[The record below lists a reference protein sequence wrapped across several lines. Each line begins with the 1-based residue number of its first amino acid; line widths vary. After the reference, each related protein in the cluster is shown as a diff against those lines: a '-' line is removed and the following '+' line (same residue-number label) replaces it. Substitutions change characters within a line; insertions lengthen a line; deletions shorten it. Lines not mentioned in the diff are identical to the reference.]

1 VSTEETFS
9 TPGSSEVRSHAR
21 HLVVVG
27 GSAGSVEALIKL
39 VGALPGD
46 FPAAVLIAM
55 HVAPE
60 ARSMLPR
67 ILTRA
72 GPLPAEH
79 ARDGERIEAGRIYI
93 APPDHHLLVT
103 GGHIH
108 LSRGPRENGHRPA
121 ADPLFRSAA
130 HSFGPRVTAVVL
142 SGGADDGAAGL
153 VTVKELGGVAVAQD
167 PHGALHPSM
176 PESAIDTG
184 LVDEVLDVS
193 DIWQLLVAR
202 TTDPVPGSMGPGETD
217 EPDEPESR
225 RQLPADEPAGR
236 PSSYTCP
243 ECHGTL
249 FEVEDKRFQRYR
261 CRIGHAYSPKSLEA
275 DQAKAVEDVL
285 WTAVRALE
293 ERQALLVDIAQ
304 RLRRRGSES
313 VAGRMEAEAADAQ
326 AGLDQIRNLLAKG
339 SLTALDH
346 DRSGR

>member
-1 VSTEETFS
+1 LSRGETFS
-9 TPGSSEVRSHAR
+9 TPQSSEVRGRTR

-55 HVAPE
+55 HVAPD

-72 GPLPAEH
+72 GPLQAEH
-79 ARDGERIEAGRIYI
+79 ARDGEQIEVGRIYI

-103 GGHIH
+103 EGHIH

-121 ADPLFRSAA
+121 VDPLFRSAA

-142 SGGADDGAAGL
+142 SGAADDGAAGL
-153 VTVKELGGVAVAQD
+153 VTVKEHGGATVAQD
-167 PHGALHPSM
+167 PHQALHPSM

-184 LVDEVLDVS
+184 LVDAVLDVS

-202 TTDPVPGSMGPGETD
+202 TTDQAPGSMGPGE
-217 EPDEPESR
+217 PDEPETR
-225 RQLPADEPAGR
+225 RQLPADDPAGR

-249 FEVEDKRFQRYR
+249 FEVKDKRFQRYR
-261 CRIGHAYSPKSLEA
+261 CRIGHAWSPKSLEA

>member
-1 VSTEETFS
+1 MSPGETVSTPE
-9 TPGSSEVRSHAR
+9 SSEHRGPR

-27 GSAGSVEALIKL
+27 GSAGSVDALIKL
-39 VGALPGD
+39 VGALPAD

-55 HVAPE
+55 HVDPD

-72 GPLPAEH
+72 GPLQAEH
-79 ARDGERIEAGRIYI
+79 ARDGEQIEAGRIYI
-93 APPDHHLLVT
+93 APPDQHLLVT
-103 GGHIH
+103 EGHIH
-108 LSRGPRENGHRPA
+108 LSRGPRDNGHRPA
-121 ADPLFRSAA
+121 VDPLFRSAA
-130 HSFGPRVTAVVL
+130 HSFGSRVTAVVL

-153 VTVKELGGVAVAQD
+153 VTVKKHGGVAVAQD
-167 PHGALHPSM
+167 PHQAQHPSM
-176 PESAIDTG
+176 PGSAIDTG
-184 LVDEVLDVS
+184 LVDAVLDVS

-202 TTDPVPGSMGPGETD
+202 TTNPSPGSSGPG
-217 EPDEPESR
+217 EPDEPETR
-225 RQLPADEPAGR
+225 RKLPADEPAGR

-243 ECHGTL
+243 ECHGPL
-249 FEVEDKRFQRYR
+249 YEVEDRRFQRDR
-261 CRIGHAYSPKSLEA
+261 CRIGHAWSPRSVKA

-293 ERQALLVDIAQ
+293 ERQALLVDITQ

-313 VAGRMEAEAADAQ
+313 VAGRMEAEAAEAQ
-326 AGLDQIRNLLAKG
+326 AGLDQIRNLLAQG